1 MPISC
6 GAQILR
12 GHVQIN
18 LRASDLSVTEKIANG
33 NDLRAGANQMRCE
46 CVAQAVR

>member
-1 MPISC
+1 MSISG

-18 LRASDLSVTEKIANG
+18 LRAGDLSVTEKVANG
-33 NDLRAGANQMRCE
+33 NNLRSGAN
-46 CVAQAVR
+46 